1 MNIRLNKKE
10 STTIIFNLVIS
21 TFMLTMLLLGNGSM
35 TIELVLFAIV
45 ASTVLT
51 KTGELILQISRL
63 TAIKAWLPMAFV
75 VGFVAISLPM
85 IALTLIFSLS
95 ALAAFVICALSV
107 LSISILNSKTI
118 ATRSSIE
125 WTDTTIAL
133 VLAITIGLLA
143 KIPVSSPATLLNM
156 GVLPIWNDYF
166 IHGVTI
172 ASFGSP
178 FATGFDM
185 ELVGESRNFYHY
197 GPFMIPAAFQ
207 TVSGMT
213 GLALSTSLL
222 LPLGLLIAAFGAY
235 AFAVEL
241 GGRLGAL
248 LVLTAIIC
256 FPAFSVFIQS
266 GWFDFYWLLFIA
278 PGTGYAIG
286 VSAVVCAS
294 TATYLK
300 KNDNYVLCFTILLL
314 FSINLIRAHMFLLV
328 APAIVSVIFFHRWPA
343 NIRLMLWGLI
353 IVIPISLLAF
363 HFSAHLHAQWIE
375 FANPHNYLNNA
386 LQWSPIYGQQIKL
399 FEYPILTI
407 IAQSLIVLV
416 AVLGVY
422 FVLYPLVLRLTVRQF
437 GFNAIDVLPLL
448 MLISFI
454 GLMLFA
460 PIASNGDLTEYK
472 HRHFPLLY
480 VIIAIYTITYTA
492 TLATKNI
499 ANINKAKKWMYVL
512 VTFVFSATILLNWSS
527 NPARPNIQAM
537 PWAEGLHNQPIT
549 PGLQESAQYMQTH
562 AKSGDVFA
570 MDAASIGATLS
581 APIVE
586 VISLSSIPAFISRP
600 ELKKMRSQ
608 CIREII
614 TKRLNLI
621 QELSLLDNWPEA
633 QGFLQTN
640 GIRWFLVPAGKN
652 PKWDS
657 SLKFSVFLSN
667 GMAVYDA
674 GQSTSEIFK
683 KPKC

>member
-1 MNIRLNKKE
+1 VLINLFKRE
-10 STTIIFNLVIS
+10 PTIIFNLVIS
-21 TFMLTMLLLGNGSM
+21 AFMLTMLWLGNGKM

-45 ASTVLT
+45 VSTVLI
-51 KTGELILQISRL
+51 KAGELILQISRL

-95 ALAAFVICALSV
+95 AFAAFVICALSV
-107 LSISILNSKTI
+107 LSLTILSSQKV
-118 ATRSSIE
+118 ATRPSIE
-125 WTDTTIAL
+125 WTDTIISL

-178 FATGFDM
+178 FASSIDM
-185 ELVGESRNFYHY
+185 ELAGESRNFYHY
-197 GPFMIPAAFQ
+197 APFMIPAAFQ
-207 TVSGMT
+207 TVSGMA

-222 LPLGLLIAAFGAY
+222 LPLGLLIAALGSY
-235 AFAVEL
+235 SFAVEL

-248 LVLTAIIC
+248 LALTAIIC

-300 KNDNYVLCFTILLL
+300 KNDNYLLWFTILLL
-314 FSINLIRAHMFLLV
+314 FSLILIRAHMFLLL

-353 IVIPISLLAF
+353 SAILSSLLVF
-363 HFSAHLHAQWIE
+363 HFSAHLHALWIE
-375 FANPHNYLNNA
+375 FANPHTYLNNA

-407 IAQSLIVLV
+407 IAQLLIVLV
-416 AVLGVY
+416 AVLGIY
-422 FVLYPLVLRLTVRQF
+422 FVLYPLVLSLSVRQF
-437 GFNAIDVLPLL
+437 GFNAIDALPLL

-480 VIIAIYTITYTA
+480 VIIAIYTITYTV

-499 ANINKAKKWMYVL
+499 SNVNKAKKWMSVL
-512 VTFVFSATILLNWSS
+512 VTCVFATTILLSWGS
-527 NPARPNIQAM
+527 NPASPNIQAM

-562 AKSGDVFA
+562 AKPGDVFA
-570 MDAASIGATLS
+570 MDAASIGTTLS

-608 CIREII
+608 CIREVV

-621 QELSLLDNWPEA
+621 QELSLLDNWPEV
-633 QGFLQTN
+633 QRFLQTN
-640 GIRWFLVPAGKN
+640 GIRWFLIPAGKN

-657 SLKFSVFLSN
+657 SLKFAVFLNN
-667 GMAVYDA
+667 GLAVYDA
-674 GQSTSEIFK
+674 GQSNSETFK